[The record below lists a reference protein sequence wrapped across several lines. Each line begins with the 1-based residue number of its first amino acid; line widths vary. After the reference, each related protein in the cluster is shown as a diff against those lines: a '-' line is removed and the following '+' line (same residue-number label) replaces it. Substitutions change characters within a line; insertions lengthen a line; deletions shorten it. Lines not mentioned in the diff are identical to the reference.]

1 MYLTLDIIILD
12 FRYKYLNFQCTI
24 YIYIVYSIH
33 MCIFYVF
40 KYLHLKIKIIRMSK
54 GVRVQTLVLVPHTNR
69 VIRHEREQRVDI
81 EREKKKRKKR
91 ERIFPIG
98 WIALF
103 LAAII
108 VATPSETTVVTR
120 RVAVGIPH
128 RRSSRSPL
136 PLLPFS
142 RLFAAWWITRFSVV
156 AEILSLFTY
165 FPIPV
170 PFFLPRSLF
179 LLACRSSQPRL
190 RYFFQFLATI
200 LAVSSLQPAS
210 FHSHVIHLYR
220 QNEKRNSVRAISN
233 GREANAV
240 RPKSRLSGL
249 LVRGKDL
256 FPSLSFLLSLSSSL
270 TRFRSI
276 WVTESGSVTR

>member
-1 MYLTLDIIILD
+1 
-12 FRYKYLNFQCTI
+12 
-24 YIYIVYSIH
+24 
-33 MCIFYVF
+33 
-40 KYLHLKIKIIRMSK
+40 MSK
-54 GVRVQTLVLVPHTNR
+54 STCSDIGTFTSHTPCNSSRARAKSWHRKGKEETEEEKRV
-69 VIRHEREQRVDI
+69 
-81 EREKKKRKKR
+81 
-91 ERIFPIG
+91 FPIG
-98 WIALF
+98 RIALF

-128 RRSSRSPL
+128 RRSFSLSSL
-136 PLLPFS
+136 FASFS

-170 PFFLPRSLF
+170 PFFLPPSLF

-200 LAVSSLQPAS
+200 LAVSSLQPA
-210 FHSHVIHLYR
+210 FFLSHVIHLYR
-220 QNEKRNSVRAISN
+220 QSEKTNSVRAISN

-240 RPKSRLSGL
+240 RPKSRLSGYSFEE
-249 LVRGKDL
+249 RIS
-256 FPSLSFLLSLSSSL
+256 FPLSFLLSH
-270 TRFRSI
+270 
-276 WVTESGSVTR
+276 